1 MVNGSNLAIGAAA
14 LLALAAA
21 GRSSLSGSRSKSR
34 VDPSKPIGPDNMDE
48 PAELVKLKDREALDN
63 LIEEL
68 RGTVEDEQQGPG
80 WRHFPGKHYGGED
93 WFSFYIKAHGA
104 RTPDWIDKIL
114 SDEMIASIAS
124 DEARQE
130 IERLIEDMKDEGS
143 PLYQEW
149 WWPEN
154 YEVQGSS
161 GGYIGFQHK
170 ILDVLKEAEE
180 ILDDTDAADMLRRT
194 ISGVKWRMDGPAS
207 EVIEL
212 LNRAKYMLQQRD
224 RLEKEIKKRLKA
236 YEETISSESFWEDLI
251 ENNEFATAEEVAKA
265 KAGELRRRKGV
276 RLW

>member
-1 MVNGSNLAIGAAA
+1 MNGSNLAIGAAA

-276 RLW
+276 RSW

>member
-1 MVNGSNLAIGAAA
+1 MNGSNLAIGAAA

-34 VDPSKPIGPDNMDE
+34 VDPSKPIGPDNMDK
-48 PAELVKLKDREALDN
+48 PAELVKLKDREALDD

-130 IERLIEDMKDEGS
+130 IEHLIEDMKDEGS

-276 RLW
+276 RSW